1 MSGMEEV
8 EEEGVSLF
16 DLWGKLKEGRRY
28 VVGGLLLGVLG
39 AVAVLFF
46 TPYQYQAMAVV
57 QVGQIG
63 QIGQPAQ
70 AGAAGMGRQVH
81 SVPAEPATLAVERM
95 KSPAFQLAVAKA
107 LGDERWMVALQNG
120 GGTRVLSVA
129 SPKGVLQVIDLK
141 ANAESP
147 EAAQKIVN
155 AAIEVL
161 AKRHAEIVKPAFDRL
176 TLEADLASE
185 KLKHAESE
193 LARLNKLAS
202 GVGVKDE
209 RFTQISLITDLR
221 VKKEAEVFQ
230 QRQTLSDLNGA
241 LTPPNTQPA
250 QAIEE
255 VFIFDKPVSPKKAL
269 VLALGLVGGLLAG
282 VVAVFVSGAWR
293 QGREHCLLAESGKL

>member
-1 MSGMEEV
+1 MSGMKEV
-8 EEEGVSLF
+8 EEGGGSLF

-28 VVGGLLLGVLG
+28 VVVGLLLGVLG

-46 TPYQYQAMAVV
+46 TPYQYQAVAVV
-57 QVGQIG
+57 QVAKVGQL
-63 QIGQPAQ
+63 AQ
-70 AGAAGMGRQVH
+70 ASQAGMGRQVN
-81 SVPAEPATLAVERM
+81 SMPAEPAAQAVERM

-107 LGDERWMVALQNG
+107 LDDQRWMTALQNG
-120 GGTRVLSVA
+120 GGGSVLSVA
-129 SPKGVLQVIDLK
+129 SPKGALQVIDLK

-147 EAAQKIVN
+147 EAAQKIVS
-155 AAIEVL
+155 AVIEVL
-161 AKRHAEIVKPAFDRL
+161 AKRHAEIVEPAIDRL
-176 TLEADLASE
+176 TLEANLAQE

-193 LARLNKLAS
+193 LAKLNKLAS

-221 VKKEAEVFQ
+221 VKKEAEIFQ

-241 LTPPNTQPA
+241 LSPPNTQPA

-255 VFIFDKPVSPKKAL
+255 VFIFDKPVSPKRAP

-282 VVAVFVSGAWR
+282 VISAFLSSAWR
-293 QGREHCLLAESGKL
+293 QARERRSLAE